1 MLKKTIKYEDFN
13 GNKLTEDFYFNLTKA
28 EVAEL
33 ELSEKGGLSEAI
45 KKAVKEDDNATI
57 MRIFKGLILKAIG
70 VKSEDGKRFI
80 KTDKIRE
87 EFLQTEAYSVLFM
100 ELATSENAASSFMN
114 SIIPGDVKPKNGKAS
129 NGAK

>member
-70 VKSEDGKRFI
+70 VKSEE
-80 KTDKIRE
+80 TDKIRE